1 VSETKQISKPKGELI
16 YRQNRWTRATHWT
29 WAICLFFLL
38 LSGLTIFNAHPS
50 LYIGQQSGFEFNNA
64 VLEIGAGEENGTVKG
79 STTILGHQFD
89 TTGYLGYN
97 GDENNPVTT
106 AFPGTVTIPSRQD
119 LATGRVV
126 HFAFAWL
133 LVITL
138 LVWLIASWRTG
149 HIKRDLVITGNDLKD
164 LPTDIKNHARLRF
177 HHSDRYNVLQKLAY
191 AGVLF
196 VLFPLIILTGLAMSP
211 SMDSVIPFLTD
222 ILGGRQTART
232 IHFVTMSLLVLFF
245 IVHMLMIIAAGP
257 INEIRSIIT
266 GWYRIDPVK
275 SGEGDK

>member
-1 VSETKQISKPKGELI
+1 MSETTPVATPKGELI

-38 LSGLTIFNAHPS
+38 LSGLTIFNAHPK
-50 LYIGQQSGFEFNNA
+50 LYIGQQSGFEYDNA
-64 VLEIGAGEENGTVKG
+64 VLEISAAEEGGVVKG
-79 STTILGHQFD
+79 FTTIFGHKFN
-89 TTGYLGYN
+89 TTGFLGYN
-97 GDENNPVTT
+97 GDADNPVST

-133 LVITL
+133 LVTTL
-138 LVWLIASWRTG
+138 IVWLIASWRTG
-149 HIKRDLVITGNDLKD
+149 HIKRDLVITGSDLKD
-164 LPTDIKNHARLRF
+164 LPHDITNHARLRF

-196 VLFPLIILTGLAMSP
+196 VLFPLIILSGLAMSP
-211 SMDSVIPFLTD
+211 SMNSIIPFLTD
-222 ILGGRQTART
+222 VLGGRQTART
-232 IHFVTMSLLVLFF
+232 IHFVLMTLLVLFF
-245 IVHMLMIIAAGP
+245 ILHMLMIVAAGP

-275 SGEGDK
+275 FGEGDK

>member
-1 VSETKQISKPKGELI
+1 MDSTTPTTKPKGELI

-38 LSGLTIFNAHPS
+38 LSGLTIFNAHPY
-50 LYIGQQSGFEFNNA
+50 LYIGQQSGFEFDNA
-64 VLEIGAGEENGTVKG
+64 VLKIVKGEENGTAKG
-79 STTILGHQFD
+79 FTTIFGRQFD

-97 GDENNPVTT
+97 GDENNQVDS
-106 AFPGTVTIPSRQD
+106 AFPGTVTIPGSQD

-133 LVITL
+133 LVTTL
-138 LVWLIASWRTG
+138 IIWLIASWRTG
-149 HIKRDLVITGNDLKD
+149 HIKRDLVITGSDLKG
-164 LPTDIKNHARLRF
+164 LPKDIANHARLRF
-177 HHSDRYNVLQKLAY
+177 HHADRYNVLQKLAY

-211 SMDSVIPFLTD
+211 SMDSIVPFLTD
-222 ILGGRQTART
+222 VLGGRQTART
-232 IHFVTMSLLVLFF
+232 IHFVTMTLLVLFF
-245 IVHMLMIIAAGP
+245 IVHMLMILAAGP

-275 SGEGDK
+275 SGEGEH